1 MTHPHQAWVE
11 VDLDA
16 LDHNIS
22 VLKELAG
29 EAAFAAVVKSNG
41 YGLGALA
48 VADAAVAAGA
58 AQVCVFNLDEAAA
71 LRQLG
76 FATPIQVLGS
86 IPPSDAE
93 RAVELDVAVTVS
105 RRELLDP
112 LAQAAAARGAR
123 VRVHVKVEAGMYRL
137 GAPAHVATPLA
148 DAVRAEP
155 SLRLAGLCAHF
166 PSADGDDATDTK
178 ERFARFLRIA
188 EQVRAPL
195 RHVANTA
202 TLLRFPQMALEMVRV
217 GAGMYGI
224 APGASGPPEARG
236 LRPVMTWKAAVIQLH
251 DVPAGDSVSY
261 GGSWTASRDSRIG
274 VVACGYGDGFRR
286 SLENRGE
293 VLVNGSRAP
302 AVGAICMDTFLVD
315 LTDVPDVRAGD
326 VAVIVGEAGAERMTL
341 DRFAEL
347 SGTIAYEVCT
357 SLGARLARV
366 YVRAGRPVAVQT
378 LLDGAPIPTTARS
391 AAAAVLSR

>member
-1 MTHPHQAWVE
+1 
-11 VDLDA
+11 
-16 LDHNIS
+16 
-22 VLKELAG
+22 
-29 EAAFAAVVKSNG
+29 
-41 YGLGALA
+41 
-48 VADAAVAAGA
+48 
-58 AQVCVFNLDEAAA
+58 
-71 LRQLG
+71 
-76 FATPIQVLGS
+76 
-86 IPPSDAE
+86 
-93 RAVELDVAVTVS
+93 
-105 RRELLDP
+105 
-112 LAQAAAARGAR
+112 
-123 VRVHVKVEAGMYRL
+123 
-137 GAPAHVATPLA
+137 
-148 DAVRAEP
+148 
-155 SLRLAGLCAHF
+155 
-166 PSADGDDATDTK
+166 
-178 ERFARFLRIA
+178 
-188 EQVRAPL
+188 
-195 RHVANTA
+195 
-202 TLLRFPQMALEMVRV
+202 
-217 GAGMYGI
+217 
-224 APGASGPPEARG
+224 
-236 LRPVMTWKAAVIQLH
+236 MTWKAAVIQLH

-378 LLDGAPIPTTARS
+378 LLDGAPILQPP
-391 AAAAVLSR
+391 AAPPPRC